1 MQARSRRSNELKNSF
16 EKLKTFLLQGQKEI
30 NLSGIKGSF
39 FPFLLRTV
47 ALDMA
52 RSFLVVTPDNDLAE
66 ETCRELRFY
75 LGKDEA
81 QYRPVLFFPSGETLP
96 YDTAD
101 PHPEKVIARIESLFH
116 LQQQEAFPIVVTP
129 FPTLMQHCIPP
140 QDLNKSIIIINYG
153 DPINRGF
160 LLERFVFCG
169 YHNVP
174 LVEERGEFSVRG
186 GIVDIFPPLYPYPI
200 RLEFLG
206 DTVDS
211 IRLFNPITQRS
222 ISNRE
227 EVHILPVSEIIL
239 DKLSKTRALEQIELL
254 HQQESIPPRL
264 RKIVKEKLKEEGHF
278 QGISF
283 LLQLFYESLGTL
295 IQYFSDDAIVWFYGV
310 SDWEQRMADYAE
322 KITQSFTS
330 AQEKEKISSLG
341 TKLYLTPE
349 QVNKTLASFTKV
361 SIDSLEIFR
370 SEENSLTFSTSD
382 NQGLFREIMETK
394 SRGRPLAKLVQKIK
408 DWLNDYFLIV
418 LVMYSPIQLK
428 RVQDLLDGYEMP
440 ITMCEDFSFLMHD
453 NSGKGEFILTLGQ
466 IQRGF
471 CSNVDRVVVL
481 TEGEVFG
488 EKFSHGKKIEP
499 IEGDPISSLDDLH
512 VEDFV
517 VHVDYGI
524 GQYKGLHSLE
534 VGGNRNDFLLI
545 EYRDQDR
552 LYVPAFRLNL
562 VQKFRGGEEEEVIP
576 VLNKLGGMAWL
587 NTKNK
592 VKKAIMAHAKELLKV
607 YATRQALEGYSF
619 APRDQLYREFEAQ
632 FEYEETRDQAN
643 AIEDVIKDMED
654 QRPMDRLICGDVGYG
669 KTEIA
674 LRASFKAVM
683 DNKQVAVLVPTTILA
698 YQHYQTFAH
707 RFRDFPVNVSML
719 SRFQTPREQKEV
731 IGQLKEG
738 KLDIVVGTHRLIQK
752 DIGFKDLGLII
763 IDEEHRFGVR
773 HKEKLKK
780 LRALVDV
787 LTLTA
792 TPIPRTLQLS
802 LLGIRDLSIINSPP
816 EDRLAVRT
824 FIAHFDGNIIREA
837 IIREFMRNGQVF
849 FIHNRVENIETVA
862 SYLKELAPEA
872 SLACAHG
879 QMEEKELEKVVWA
892 FHQKEVNLLLCTT
905 IIESG
910 MDFPNA
916 NTIIINRAD
925 RLGVAQL
932 YQLRGRVGRS
942 SHQAYAYF
950 LIPKEPFLTGKAKRR
965 LEIIAKFSELG
976 SGYRLASLDL
986 ELRGGGNILGLSQ
999 SGHMAQVGI
1008 ELYYQLIEAAVKE
1021 IKGEK
1026 ISPAV
1031 DPEIRLK
1038 VSAYL
1043 PDDYVPDIH
1052 QRLKIYKKLAL
1063 GLEDDQIKNLENELR
1078 DRFGPLPEVVN
1089 NLFIISNIKPI
1100 LRKYLVTSLDFS
1112 DKEIILSF
1120 HPEAENSLEK
1130 VLHLINQYKNK
1141 ARFTPDHRLIIGFSG
1156 GGAWQEVIGEVKNIL
1171 Q

>member
-1 MQARSRRSNELKNSF
+1 MQAQPRRHNELKSSF
-16 EKLKTFLLQGQKEI
+16 EKLKTFLLEGQKEI
-30 NLSGIKGSF
+30 KLSGIKGSF
-39 FPFLLRTV
+39 FPFLLSAL
-47 ALDMA
+47 ALDIT

-66 ETCRELRFY
+66 EMCRELRFY
-75 LGKDEA
+75 LGKNESR
-81 QYRPVLFFPSGETLP
+81 YRPVLFFPSCETLP

-116 LQQQEAFPIVVTP
+116 LQRQEAFPIVVAP
-129 FPTLMQHCIPP
+129 LPTLMQHCISPY
-140 QDLNKSIIIINYG
+140 DFKKSIFAINCHA
-153 DPINRGF
+153 PINREF
-160 LLERFVFCG
+160 LLERLVFSG
-169 YHNVP
+169 YRNVP

-186 GIVDIFPPLYPYPI
+186 GIVDIFPPLCDAPI
-200 RLEFLG
+200 RLELFG
-206 DTVDS
+206 DTIDS
-211 IRLFNPITQRS
+211 IRHFSPTTQRS

-227 EVHILPVSEIIL
+227 EVYILPVSEIIL
-239 DKLSKTRALEQIELL
+239 DELSKTRALEQIEVL
-254 HQQESIPPRL
+254 HQQDNIPPRL
-264 RKIVKEKLKEEGHF
+264 RKIVKEKIKGEGHF

-295 IQYFSDDAIVWFYGV
+295 IQYFADDAIVWFYGV
-310 SDWEQRMADYAE
+310 SDWEQRVADYE
-322 KITQSFTS
+322 KKITQSLIS
-330 AQEKEKISSLG
+330 AQEEEKISSLG
-341 TKLYLTPE
+341 TKLYLTPG
-349 QVNKTLASFTKV
+349 QLNKILDPFTKV
-361 SIDSLEIFR
+361 LIDSLEIFR
-370 SEENSLTFSTSD
+370 PEENSFTFSTSD

-394 SRGRPLAKLVQKIK
+394 SRGRPLTKLVQKIK

-418 LVMYSPIQLK
+418 LVMYSAIQLK
-428 RVQDLLDGYEMP
+428 RVQDLLDGYELS
-440 ITMCEDFSFLMHD
+440 ITMCEDFSFLAHG
-453 NSGKGEFILTLGQ
+453 NPGKGELILTLGQ

-471 CSNVDRVVVL
+471 CSNIDRVVVL
-481 TEGEVFG
+481 TESELFG

-499 IEGDPISSLDDLH
+499 IEGDPIYNLDDLH

-524 GQYKGLHSLE
+524 GQYKGLYPLE

-562 VQKFRGGEEEEVIP
+562 VQKFRGGEEETTP
-576 VLNKLGGMAWL
+576 ALNKLGGKTWL

-607 YATRQALEGYSF
+607 YAARQALKGHSF

-643 AIEDVIKDMED
+643 AIEDVIKDMENP
-654 QRPMDRLICGDVGYG
+654 RPMDRLICGDVGYG

-674 LRASFKAVM
+674 LRASFKAVL
-683 DNKQVAVLVPTTILA
+683 DNKQVAVLVPTIILA
-698 YQHYQTFAH
+698 YQHYQTFAY
-707 RFRDFPVNVSML
+707 RFRDFPVTVAML

-731 IGQLKEG
+731 IDQLKEG

-752 DIGFKDLGLII
+752 DIGFKDLGLVI

-773 HKEKLKK
+773 HKEKFKK
-780 LRALVDV
+780 LRTLVDV
-787 LTLTA
+787 LALTA

-816 EDRLAVRT
+816 EDRLAIRT

-849 FIHNRVENIETVA
+849 FIHNRVETIETVA
-862 SYLKELAPEA
+862 GYLKELVPEA
-872 SLACAHG
+872 NLAVAHG
-879 QMEEKELEKVVWA
+879 QMEERELEKVMWA

-950 LIPKEPFLTGKAKRR
+950 LIPRESYLAGKAKKR

-1008 ELYYQLIEAAVKE
+1008 EFYYQLIDTAVKE

-1026 ISPAV
+1026 ISPDV

-1043 PDDYVPDIH
+1043 PEDYVPDIH
-1052 QRLKIYKKLAL
+1052 QRLKIYKNLAL
-1063 GLEDDQIKNLENELR
+1063 GLGDDQIKNLENELR
-1078 DRFGPLPEVVN
+1078 DRFGHLPEVVN
-1089 NLFIISNIKPI
+1089 NLLMISSLKPV
-1100 LRKYLVTSLDFS
+1100 LRKYLITSLDFN

-1130 VLHLINQYKNK
+1130 VLHLIKQYKNK
-1141 ARFTPDHRLIIGFSG
+1141 VKFTPDHRLIISFPRENS
-1156 GGAWQEVIGEVKNIL
+1156 WQEVIGEVKKVL

>member
-1 MQARSRRSNELKNSF
+1 MQARSRPHNEFKNSF
-16 EKLKTFLLQGQKEI
+16 EKLKTFLLQGQKDI
-30 NLSGIKGSF
+30 RLSGIKGSF
-39 FPFLLRTV
+39 FPYLLSTLS
-47 ALDMA
+47 LDIA
-52 RSFLVVTPDNDLAE
+52 RSFLVVTPNSDLAE

-81 QYRPVLFFPSGETLP
+81 RYRPVLFFPGWETLP

-101 PHPEKVIARIESLFH
+101 PHPEKVIARIESLFQ

-129 FPTLMQHCIPP
+129 LPALMQHCISPY
-140 QDLNKSIIIINYG
+140 DLKKSIFTIKCCA
-153 DPINRGF
+153 PINREF
-160 LLERFVFCG
+160 LLERLVLSG

-186 GIVDIFPPLYPYPI
+186 GIVDIFPPLYDAPI
-200 RLEFLG
+200 RLELFG

-211 IRLFNPITQRS
+211 IRHFNPTTQRS

-239 DKLSKTRALEQIELL
+239 DELSKTRALEQIELL
-254 HQQESIPPRL
+254 YQQDSIPPRL
-264 RKIVKEKLKEEGHF
+264 RKIVKEKIKGEGHF
-278 QGISF
+278 QGVSF

-295 IQYFSDDAIVWFYGV
+295 IQYCSDDAIVWFYGV
-310 SDWEQRMADYAE
+310 SDWEQRVADYE
-322 KITQSFTS
+322 KKIIQSFTS
-330 AQEKEKISSLG
+330 AQKEEKISSLG
-341 TKLYLTPE
+341 TKLYLIPE
-349 QVNKTLASFTKV
+349 QLNNILNPFTKV
-361 SIDSLEIFR
+361 LIDSLEIFHP
-370 SEENSLTFSTSD
+370 EENFLAFSTSD

-394 SRGRPLAKLVQKIK
+394 SRGRPLAKLVHKIT
-408 DWLNDYFLIV
+408 DWLNDYFFIV

-428 RVQDLLDGYEMP
+428 RVQDLLDGYELP
-440 ITMCEDFSFLMHD
+440 ITMYEDFSFRTHSK
-453 NSGKGEFILTLGQ
+453 SGKGELILTLGK

-471 CSNVDRVVVL
+471 CSNIDRVVVL
-481 TEGEVFG
+481 TESELFG
-488 EKFSHGKKIEP
+488 EKFSYGKKIEP

-524 GQYKGLHSLE
+524 GQYKGIHSLE
-534 VGGNRNDFLLI
+534 VVGHRNDFLLI

-562 VQKFRGGEEEEVIP
+562 VQKFRSGEEEATP
-576 VLNKLGGMAWL
+576 VLNKLGGKTWL

-592 VKKAIMAHAKELLKV
+592 VKKTIMAHAKELLKI

-619 APRDQLYREFEAQ
+619 SPRDQLYREFEAQ

-643 AIEDVIKDMED
+643 AIEDVIKDMESP
-654 QRPMDRLICGDVGYG
+654 RPMDRLICGDVGYG

-674 LRASFKAVM
+674 LRASFKAVL

-698 YQHYQTFAH
+698 YQHYQTFAY
-707 RFRDFPVNVSML
+707 RFRDFPVTVAML
-719 SRFQTPREQKEV
+719 SRFQTHQEQKEV
-731 IGQLKEG
+731 IDQLKEG

-752 DIGFKDLGLII
+752 DIDFKELGLVI

-773 HKEKLKK
+773 HKEKFKK
-780 LRALVDV
+780 LRTLVDV

-816 EDRLAVRT
+816 EDRLAIRT

-837 IIREFMRNGQVF
+837 IIREFLRNGQVF
-849 FIHNRVENIETVA
+849 FVHNRVENIETVA
-862 SYLKELAPEA
+862 SYLKELVPEA
-872 SLACAHG
+872 NLAVAHG
-879 QMEEKELEKVVWA
+879 QMEEKELEKVMWA
-892 FHQKEVNLLLCTT
+892 FHQKEINLLLCTT

-950 LIPKEPFLTGKAKRR
+950 LITKESYLTGKAKKR
-965 LEIIAKFSELG
+965 LEIISKFSDLG

-1026 ISPAV
+1026 ISPDV

-1043 PDDYVPDIH
+1043 PEDYVPDIH
-1052 QRLKIYKKLAL
+1052 QRLKIYKNLAL
-1063 GLEDDQIKNLENELR
+1063 GLGDEQIKNLKNELR
-1078 DRFGPLPEVVN
+1078 DRFGPLPEVVH
-1089 NLFIISNIKPI
+1089 NLLMISNIKPA
-1100 LRKYLVTSLDFS
+1100 LRKYLITSLDFN

-1130 VLHLINQYKNK
+1130 VLHLIKQYKNK
-1141 ARFTPDHRLIIGFSG
+1141 VKFTPDHKLMISFPG
-1156 GGAWQEVIGEVKNIL
+1156 GNTCQEVIGEVKNFL

>member
-1 MQARSRRSNELKNSF
+1 MRARSHCPDELKNSL
-16 EKLKTFLLQGQKEI
+16 ENLKTFFLQGQKEI

-39 FPFLLRTV
+39 FPFLLSTLAV
-47 ALDMA
+47 DIA
-52 RSFLVVTPDNDLAE
+52 RSFLVVTPDNDSAE

-81 QYRPVLFFPSGETLP
+81 RYRPVLFFPSGETLP

-116 LQQQEAFPIVVTP
+116 LQHQEAFPIVVAP
-129 FPTLMQHCIPP
+129 LPALMQHCIPP
-140 QDLNKSIIIINYG
+140 QDLKKSIIVINCR
-153 DPINRGF
+153 DPINREC
-160 LLERFVFCG
+160 LLARLVVGG
-169 YHNVP
+169 YRNVP

-186 GIVDIFPPLYPYPI
+186 GIVDIFPPLCAYPI
-200 RLEFLG
+200 RLEFFG

-211 IRLFNPITQRS
+211 IRQFNPITQRS
-222 ISNRE
+222 ISNQE
-227 EVHILPVSEIIL
+227 EVYILPISEIIL
-239 DKLSKTRALEQIELL
+239 DELSKTRALEQIERL
-254 HQQESIPPRL
+254 HQQDSIPPRL
-264 RKIVKEKLKEEGHF
+264 RKIMKEKIKREGHF

-283 LLQLFYESLGTL
+283 LLELFYESLGTL
-295 IQYFSDDAIVWFYGV
+295 MQYFPDDAIVWFYGV
-310 SDWEQRMADYAE
+310 SDWGQRTADYAE
-322 KITQSFTS
+322 KVTQSLTS
-330 AQEKEKISSLG
+330 AQEEEKISSLA

-349 QVNKTLASFTKV
+349 QTNKALAPFTKA

-370 SEENSLTFSTSD
+370 PGKNSLTFSTSD
-382 NQGLFREIMETK
+382 NQGLFREIMQTK
-394 SRGRPLAKLVQKIK
+394 SRGRPLTKLTQKIK

-418 LVMYSPIQLK
+418 LVMYSAIQMK
-428 RVQDLLDGYEMP
+428 RLQDLLDGYGLP
-440 ITMCEDFSFLMHD
+440 ITMREDFSFLAHG
-453 NSGKGEFILTLGQ
+453 NSGKGELILTLGQ
-466 IQRGF
+466 IQKGF
-471 CSNVDRVVVL
+471 CSNVGRIVVL

-499 IEGDPISSLDDLH
+499 IEGEPISSLDDLH

-517 VHVDYGI
+517 VHIDYGI
-524 GQYKGLHSLE
+524 GQYKGLHHLE

-562 VQKFRGGEEEEVIP
+562 VQKFRGGEEETTP
-576 VLNKLGGMAWL
+576 VLNRLGGTAWL

-619 APRDQLYREFEAQ
+619 APRDQLYQEFETR

-643 AIEDVIKDMED
+643 AIEDVLKDMEG

-674 LRASFKAVM
+674 LRASFKAVL

-707 RFRDFPVNVSML
+707 RFRDFPVNVAML
-719 SRFQTPREQKEV
+719 SRFQPPREQKEV
-731 IGQLKEG
+731 IEQLKKG
-738 KLDIVVGTHRLIQK
+738 TLDIVVGTHRLIQK
-752 DIGFKDLGLII
+752 DIGFKDLGLVI

-773 HKEKLKK
+773 HKEKFKK
-780 LRALVDV
+780 LRALVDI

-802 LLGIRDLSIINSPP
+802 LLRIRDLSIINSPP

-862 SYLKELAPEA
+862 SYLKELVPEA
-872 SLACAHG
+872 SLAFAHG
-879 QMEEKELEKVVWA
+879 QMEEKELEKVMWA

-950 LIPKEPFLTGKAKRR
+950 LIPKEPYLTGKAKKR
-965 LEIIAKFSELG
+965 LELIAKFSELG

-1008 ELYYQLIEAAVKE
+1008 ELYYQLIETAIKE

-1026 ISPAV
+1026 ISPDV

-1043 PDDYVPDIH
+1043 PEDYVPDIH
-1052 QRLKIYKKLAL
+1052 QRLKIYKNLAL

-1089 NLFIISNIKPI
+1089 NLLIISNMKPA
-1100 LRKYLVTSLDFS
+1100 LRKYLVTNLDFN

-1130 VLHLINQYKNK
+1130 VLYLIKQYKNK
-1141 ARFTPDHRLIIGFSG
+1141 VKFTPDHRLIISFPREKT
-1156 GGAWQEVIGEVKNIL
+1156 WQEIIGEVKKVL